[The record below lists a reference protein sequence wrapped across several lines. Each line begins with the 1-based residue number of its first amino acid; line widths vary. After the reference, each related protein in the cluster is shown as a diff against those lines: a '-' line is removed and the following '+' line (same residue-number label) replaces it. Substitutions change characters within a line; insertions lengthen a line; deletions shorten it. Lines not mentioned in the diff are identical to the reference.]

1 MQLSARSCAEFRV
14 EAFVGR
20 LAAERAED
28 LAAPDRKCTGAVAG
42 LCRLLV
48 ANLADPERRSGGRA
62 FPARAEPLACECSNR
77 LAGRYSPMG
86 SRFRASNSLDGER
99 LIELLSVEPP
109 RSVEAI
115 EIPLWAARAWLRGD
129 KRPLSESL

>member
-1 MQLSARSCAEFRV
+1 
-14 EAFVGR
+14 
-20 LAAERAED
+20 
-28 LAAPDRKCTGAVAG
+28 
-42 LCRLLV
+42 
-48 ANLADPERRSGGRA
+48 
-62 FPARAEPLACECSNR
+62 
-77 LAGRYSPMG
+77 MG